1 MFVAKIAPPR
11 AGCYA
16 EAANR
21 AQRNRPGAAMP
32 EPTDSLDPS
41 DWPAFRGFA
50 HDLLDRMLDRLQNAS
65 DGPVWR
71 PVPDEVKG
79 RLEASA
85 PTAPT
90 PLAALGRELDELVL
104 PYAVG
109 NTHPRFWG
117 WVHGTG
123 TPGGALAEL
132 VAGALNANCG
142 GRDHGGIYLERAV
155 VGWARDWFGLPAAT
169 GGLLLS
175 GSSMANLIGLA
186 VARHVHGGGARLR
199 ELGVGGAG
207 LVAYASD
214 QAHASL
220 AKAMETLGLGRA
232 ALRAVPVGA
241 DFAMDVGALVARI
254 HEDRAA
260 GLHPFAVVAT
270 AGTVATG
277 AFDDIEAI
285 ADICAGERLWLHVDG
300 AFGGLVKLA
309 PALAPLASG
318 LERADSLAVDFHKW
332 LHVPYDAGCVLV
344 RDGER
349 LRDAFGGRPDY
360 LANVGGLSAGEPWP
374 ADLGLELSRGF
385 RALKV
390 WWTIKEQ
397 GLDRLGSA
405 IARNCAQA
413 QRLAEL
419 LRANPS
425 VEIAAPVALN
435 IVCCRYVAPGL
446 DGAALDALNAG
457 LVVAMQM
464 RGAAVTST
472 ARIRGRLCV
481 RVCITNHRSRDSDF
495 ELLVQAIAEIGA
507 RLAAERAS

>member
-1 MFVAKIAPPR
+1 
-11 AGCYA
+11 
-16 EAANR
+16 
-21 AQRNRPGAAMP
+21 MP
-32 EPTDSLDPS
+32 DPTDSLDPA
-41 DWPAFRGFA
+41 DWPAFRAFA
-50 HDLLDRMLDRLQNAS
+50 HDLLDRMLDRQQGAGQ
-65 DGPVWR
+65 GPVWR
-71 PVPDEVKG
+71 PVPDSVKT
-79 RLEASA
+79 RLEEPA
-85 PTAPT
+85 PLAPI
-90 PLAALGRELDELVL
+90 PLAALGRELDEFVL
-104 PYAVG
+104 PYSVG

-132 VAGALNANCG
+132 VAATLNANCG

-155 VGWARDWFGLPAAT
+155 VGWARDWFGLPAET

-186 VARHVHGGGARLR
+186 VARHVHGGAGVR
-199 ELGVGGAG
+199 EAGLGGAG
-207 LVAYASD
+207 LVGYASD

-220 AKAMETLGLGRA
+220 LKAMETLGLGRA
-232 ALRAVPVGA
+232 ALRAVPSGA
-241 DFAMDVGALVARI
+241 DFAMDLEALAARI
-254 HEDRAA
+254 GEDRAA
-260 GLHPFAVVAT
+260 GLLPFAVVAT

-277 AFDDIEAI
+277 AFDDIGRI
-285 ADICAGERLWLHVDG
+285 ADLCAGERLWLHVDG

-309 PALAPLASG
+309 PALAPLAG
-318 LERADSLAVDFHKW
+318 GIERADSLAFDFHKW

-349 LRDAFGGRPDY
+349 LREAFGGRPDY

-397 GLDRLGSA
+397 GLDRLARA

-413 QRLAEL
+413 QRLADL
-419 LRANPS
+419 LRANPH
-425 VEIAAPVALN
+425 VEIAAPVSLN

-446 DGAALDALNAG
+446 EGPALDDLNAA

-464 RGAAVTST
+464 RGTAVTST
-472 ARIRGRLCV
+472 ARIRGRLCI
-481 RVCITNHRSRDSDF
+481 RVCITNHRSRDADF
-495 ELLVQAIAEIGA
+495 DLLAAEIAEIGA
-507 RLAAERAS
+507 RLAAERAP